1 MSENEPGKLAADNGA
16 REQKRLIAI
25 TVTAESVKSDSSRVN
40 HYRGE
45 LNPERPILQ

>member
-1 MSENEPGKLAADNGA
+1 MSENELGKLAADNGA

-25 TVTAESVKSDSSRVN
+25 TVAAESVKSDSSRVH

-45 LNPERPILQ
+45 LDSVGPILQ